1 MKQRGLEFD
10 NDGWRIFLD
19 TATAAWP
26 TLASGQN
33 LMGFVSGAPTIKNSS
48 TTYELVTPT
57 GTQTLTNKT
66 LTSPVLT
73 TPQINDTSADHQ
85 YIFAVSELAADR
97 TVTLPLLAGNDVFV
111 FADFIQTLT
120 NKTISADSNTL
131 SGIAASSF
139 VLSNGSGNIDGAAS
153 QKAIPSGVVV
163 GTTDTQ
169 TLTNKRVTPRI
180 FTLTD
185 AATIAVDADTTD
197 IGVVTLGGNRTLDNP
212 TGTPTDG
219 QELIIRV
226 RQDATAGRTLAYDTK
241 YRFTGASAPTV
252 TATANETSYL
262 RFMYHSGDD
271 KWDLISSALDFR
283 T

>member
-66 LTSPVLT
+66 LTSQVLT

-97 TVTLPLLAGNDVFV
+97 TVTLPLLA
-111 FADFIQTLT
+111 
-120 NKTISADSNTL
+120 
-131 SGIAASSF
+131 
-139 VLSNGSGNIDGAAS
+139 
-153 QKAIPSGVVV
+153 
-163 GTTDTQ
+163 
-169 TLTNKRVTPRI
+169 
-180 FTLTD
+180 
-185 AATIAVDADTTD
+185 
-197 IGVVTLGGNRTLDNP
+197 IGR
-212 TGTPTDG
+212 
-219 QELIIRV
+219 
-226 RQDATAGRTLAYDTK
+226 
-241 YRFTGASAPTV
+241 
-252 TATANETSYL
+252 
-262 RFMYHSGDD
+262 
-271 KWDLISSALDFR
+271 
-283 T
+283 